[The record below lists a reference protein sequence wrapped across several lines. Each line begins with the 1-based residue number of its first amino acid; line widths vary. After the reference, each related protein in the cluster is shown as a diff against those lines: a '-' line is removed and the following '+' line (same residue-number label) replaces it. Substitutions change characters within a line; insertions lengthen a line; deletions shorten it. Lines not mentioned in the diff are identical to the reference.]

1 MSNKWKD
8 AGFTQ
13 RRPKDPGVYYIK
25 NDIKRLHPSLREVE
39 GWDIVELRFPLVAGA
54 MNRKTGKTWPIGVFR
69 P

>member
-39 GWDIVELRFPLVAGA
+39 GWDIVELRFSAGGCG
-54 MNRKTGKTWPIGVFR
+54 NESQKGKTWPIGVFR